1 MNLIPDDID
10 LSAYTDRSFH
20 AKVRP
25 AFEFGEE
32 LRKRFAPA
40 EKRPVHPS
48 MFSTK
53 LRNVLQFRPGETT
66 VWAGFSKH
74 RKSIFLGQVQLDL
87 CVQKRRVLI
96 ASFEMPPADTMA
108 RMARQALATDNPT
121 PEQLERFLR
130 WTDDRLWLFDHV
142 GRFDPEKAC
151 ALTRYFADRFGG
163 TDIVLDS
170 MMMIVATEDRN
181 DEQKQFATDIV
192 RTAQETKVHAHVVAH
207 CRKPAT
213 GDDSRPPTKYDV
225 RGSSAITDQAHNIVT
240 VWANK
245 AKKAALEENPQN
257 EAALQRPDALV
268 SVEGQ
273 RNGAFEGK
281 VHLWFDERSMRFCDD
296 RITEVRPY
304 RLDGL
309 PASAPAR
316 AQEEQ

>member
-1 MNLIPDDID
+1 MQLIPDEVD

-25 AFEFGEE
+25 AFEFGDE

-53 LRNVLQFRPGETT
+53 LRRVLQFRPGETT

-87 CVQKRRVLI
+87 CVQRRRVLI

-151 ALTRYFADRFGG
+151 ALTRYFADQHGG

-245 AKKAALEENPQN
+245 AKKAALEADPMN
-257 EAALQRPDALV
+257 EAALDKPDALI

-281 VHLWFDERSMRFCDD
+281 VALWFDERSMRFCDD
-296 RITEVRPY
+296 RISAVEPY
-304 RLDGL
+304 ALEL
-309 PASAPAR
+309 S
-316 AQEEQ
+316 

>member
-1 MNLIPDDID
+1 MHLIRDDID
-10 LSAYTDRSFH
+10 LNAYTDRSFH

-25 AFEFGEE
+25 AFEFGAE
-32 LRKRFAPA
+32 LRKSLAPPA
-40 EKRPVHPS
+40 MRPVHPS
-48 MFSTK
+48 MVSTK
-53 LRNVLQFRPGETT
+53 LRKVLQFRPGETT

-87 CVQKRRVLI
+87 CVQGRRVLI
-96 ASFEMPPADTMA
+96 ASFEMPPADTIA
-108 RMARQALATDNPT
+108 RIARQALGTDQPSA
-121 PEQLERFLR
+121 EQLERFLR
-130 WTDDRLWLFDHV
+130 WTDNRLWLFDHV

-151 ALTRYFADRFGG
+151 ALTRYFADQHQG

-192 RTAQETKVHAHVVAH
+192 RTAQETRVHAHVVAH
-207 CRKPAT
+207 CRKPAS
-213 GDDSRPPTKYDV
+213 GDESRPPTKYDV

-245 AKKAALEENPQN
+245 AKKATLEADALDER
-257 EAALQRPDALV
+257 ALAKPDALI

-281 VHLWFDERSMRFCDD
+281 VALWFDERSMRFCDD
-296 RITEVRPY
+296 RITAVSPY
-304 RLDGL
+304 RLDEPL
-309 PASAPAR
+309 VRATVS

>member
-1 MNLIPDDID
+1 MQLIPDEVD

-25 AFEFGEE
+25 AFEFGDE

-53 LRNVLQFRPGETT
+53 LRRVLQFRPGETT

-108 RMARQALATDNPT
+108 RLARQALATDNPT
-121 PEQLERFLR
+121 PQELDRFLR

-151 ALTRYFADRFGG
+151 ALTRYFADQYGG

-245 AKKAALEENPQN
+245 AKKAALEADPLDEV
-257 EAALQRPDALV
+257 AAQKPDALI

-281 VHLWFDERSMRFCDD
+281 VALWFDERSMRFCDD
-296 RITEVRPY
+296 RISAVEPY
-304 RLDGL
+304 ALGI
-309 PASAPAR
+309 A
-316 AQEEQ
+316 

>member
-1 MNLIPDDID
+1 MQLIPDEVD

-32 LRKRFAPA
+32 LRKRFAPI

-53 LRNVLQFRPGETT
+53 LRKVLQFRPGETT

-108 RMARQALATDNPT
+108 RLARQALATDNPT
-121 PEQLERFLR
+121 PQELDRFLR

-151 ALTRYFADRFGG
+151 ALTRYFADQYGG

-245 AKKAALEENPQN
+245 AKKAALEADPLDEI
-257 EAALQRPDALV
+257 AAQKPDALI

-281 VHLWFDERSMRFCDD
+281 VALWFDERSMRFCDD
-296 RITEVRPY
+296 RISAVEPY
-304 RLDGL
+304 ALEI
-309 PASAPAR
+309 A
-316 AQEEQ
+316 

>member
-1 MNLIPDDID
+1 MQLIPDEVD

-25 AFEFGEE
+25 AFEFGDE

-53 LRNVLQFRPGETT
+53 LRHVLQFRPGETT

-151 ALTRYFADRFGG
+151 ALTRYFADQHDG

-245 AKKAALEENPQN
+245 AKKAALEAEPLN
-257 EAALQRPDALV
+257 EAALDKPDALI

-281 VHLWFDERSMRFCDD
+281 VALWFDERSMRFCDD
-296 RITEVRPY
+296 RISAVEPY
-304 RLDGL
+304 ALEL
-309 PASAPAR
+309 S
-316 AQEEQ
+316 

>member
-1 MNLIPDDID
+1 MQLIPDEVD

-25 AFEFGEE
+25 AFEFGDE

-40 EKRPVHPS
+40 DKRPVHPS

-53 LRNVLQFRPGETT
+53 LRKVLQFRPGETT

-121 PEQLERFLR
+121 PEELERFLR

-151 ALTRYFADRFGG
+151 ALTRYFADQYGG

-245 AKKAALEENPQN
+245 AKKAALEADPLD
-257 EAALQRPDALV
+257 EAAAQKPDALI

-281 VHLWFDERSMRFCDD
+281 VALWFDERSMRFCDD
-296 RITEVRPY
+296 RISAVEPY
-304 RLDGL
+304 
-309 PASAPAR
+309 AMEIA
-316 AQEEQ
+316 

>member
-1 MNLIPDDID
+1 MQLIPDEVD

-25 AFEFGEE
+25 AFEFGDE
-32 LRKRFAPA
+32 LRKRFAPVD
-40 EKRPVHPS
+40 KRPVHPS

-53 LRNVLQFRPGETT
+53 LRKVLQYRPGETT

-87 CVQKRRVLI
+87 MVQRRRVLI

-121 PEQLERFLR
+121 PEELERFLR

-151 ALTRYFADRFGG
+151 ALTRYFADQYGG

-245 AKKAALEENPQN
+245 AKKAALEADPLDEV
-257 EAALQRPDALV
+257 AAQKPDALI

-281 VHLWFDERSMRFCDD
+281 VALWFDERSMRFCDD
-296 RITEVRPY
+296 RISAVEPY
-304 RLDGL
+304 
-309 PASAPAR
+309 AMEIA
-316 AQEEQ
+316 